1 MEIGHV
7 RGIVIHIHRHHIWS
21 PGLYVAPSHVIPR
34 GRSSFQTKTLQ
45 AVAKI
50 FATNCKFAFIIGG
63 KKGGRVSNQH
73 NEALQSPGF
82 SSNLASQHEVA
93 IGLDGLD
100 HLFKWASDMV
110 ADGEDSRVRQAR
122 DRRIRRE
129 VLEVVQKAREQKIAS
144 QAMEEAAYLQRRVI
158 ALLQKLTE
166 LTEENASLKQIMVSQ
181 YYTLQRI
188 PYLESQIKQIRT
200 LEFERE
206 AAVTERRYLMDGLA
220 KLKTERDLLDEL
232 VTTCEE
238 ENVRVAK
245 LLAEARKEIEEL
257 KARRWW
263 HFFLPIIK
271 MVRQWAGKA
280 LAMPT
285 DAP

>member
-1 MEIGHV
+1 M
-7 RGIVIHIHRHHIWS
+7 
-21 PGLYVAPSHVIPR
+21 
-34 GRSSFQTKTLQ
+34 
-45 AVAKI
+45 
-50 FATNCKFAFIIGG
+50 
-63 KKGGRVSNQH
+63 SNQN
-73 NEALQSPGF
+73 NEALQSPSF
-82 SSNLASQHEVA
+82 STNLAPNHETA

-110 ADGEDSRVRQAR
+110 ADGEDSRVRYAR
-122 DRRIRRE
+122 EKRIRRE

-158 ALLQKLTE
+158 ALLQKMTE

-220 KLKTERDLLDEL
+220 KLKTERDILDEL

-238 ENVRVAK
+238 ENTRVAK
-245 LLAEARKEIEEL
+245 MLAETRAELEEF
-257 KARRWW
+257 KSRRWW
-263 HFFLPIIK
+263 HLFLPVVK
-271 MVRQWAGKA
+271 FFKQWTKA
-280 LAMPT
+280 AI
-285 DAP
+285 A